1 MAHFCSF
8 TVKIVFMQRIGCL
21 RNLARHLNQ
30 SNMAP
35 MVLPI
40 KLQIEKNYY
49 WYCRSLEIS
58 IYLYMEC
65 QKWTKMIPIRIS
77 TAGFKG
83 TKKMALHMKYKLEF
97 IYNQ

>member
-1 MAHFCSF
+1 
-8 TVKIVFMQRIGCL
+8 MQRIGCL
-21 RNLARHLNQ
+21 RNFARPLNQ

-58 IYLYMEC
+58 VYLYMDN
-65 QKWTKMIPIRIS
+65 QKWTKMMPIRIS

-83 TKKMALHMKYKLEF
+83 TKKLALHMKCELDFFLQSMRSSEKVSGAF
-97 IYNQ
+97 S